1 MAERNFALGLRT
13 PLRKLTDDEVELI
26 YKEIGRIN
34 ADRSK
39 FSVNKDLIIKTKYLE
54 DYDSNWF

>member
-26 YKEIGRIN
+26 YKEIDRIMPIE
-34 ADRSK
+34 ASFLSIR
-39 FSVNKDLIIKTKYLE
+39 I
-54 DYDSNWF
+54 